1 MGSPEGKA
9 LMRTFRRYQQSQWKE
24 SPSAIG
30 PKSRAW
36 SPQKQEMSLL
46 ASNAKENASIA
57 ARNAAMLG
65 AGIMQSLP
73 SLARAGSSVG
83 RLAYQ
88 GLKDAYRSYQD
99 NQAKQNWANENYPKY
114 LEDQKNKDSFDAYNA
129 IGKRMSKG
137 ARGSM
142 KKGIN
147 WGKLVGLAENAKTV
161 ARRGRTSPRFITPT
175 MTEDGAVFRS
185 ARAARQ
191 AFPSDKQSGM
201 IGDGH
206 QIADDMRGDLNDIA
220 YLANNLAYSG
230 AIKNPKVNRA
240 LSRMNG
246 LTNYNQMDNNARYRN
261 RQVPGFEA
269 FAYELGNKKSKLQ
282 NAILGTGAAALGYSL
297 INRKRQEQKAPMS
310 GPMKKGIN
318 WARLASRGY
327 GAAADAVRDNASRA
341 NRAVGYYSL
350 DNGPRPP
357 MRRGDI
363 IRGID
368 VVRMTK
374 NPWNGKR
381 MFPAGYLTD
390 AQANKISSLAGRAYN
405 YGENQ
410 LAGKS
415 DMLLDP
421 RMARVYNNM
430 KDRDANAA
438 IGGLSAIAALSLAG
452 GAGQYAYD
460 RMKKKP
466 TSATGLRGV
475 LKRMSKSPKNK
486 YGV

>member
-9 LMRTFRRYQQSQWKE
+9 LMRTFRRYQISQWPE
-24 SPSAIG
+24 NPASVG

-114 LEDQKNKDSFDAYNA
+114 LEDQKNKDSLDAYNA

-137 ARGSM
+137 AGGSM

-147 WGKLVGLAENAKTV
+147 WAKLTSRALHGGADFVRDTADDVSRAVGYASFKPGPANGRRMTSRPPLNVASKPNRYSIRQNGWNALDAIPMRSPRYIASRLGAMIPDAQARNIHRLAGRAYDFGEEQLARRSDELLNPRIASNFNNRTNKELVNALKLVATGVGGVGALGAAD
-161 ARRGRTSPRFITPT
+161 RFINRRNQP
-175 MTEDGAVFRS
+175 AS
-185 ARAARQ
+185 
-191 AFPSDKQSGM
+191 PS
-201 IGDGH
+201 
-206 QIADDMRGDLNDIA
+206 
-220 YLANNLAYSG
+220 
-230 AIKNPKVNRA
+230 
-240 LSRMNG
+240 
-246 LTNYNQMDNNARYRN
+246 
-261 RQVPGFEA
+261 
-269 FAYELGNKKSKLQ
+269 
-282 NAILGTGAAALGYSL
+282 TGS
-297 INRKRQEQKAPMS
+297 S
-310 GPMKKGIN
+310 MKKGIN

-327 GAAADAVRDNASRA
+327 GAAADVVRDNASRA

-357 MRRGDI
+357 SRRMKQQPG
-363 IRGID
+363 G
-368 VVRMTK
+368 
-374 NPWNGKR
+374 GK
-381 MFPAGYLTD
+381 MFPASYLTD
-390 AQANKISSLAGRAYN
+390 AQANKLSSLARRAYDF
-405 YGENQ
+405 GENT
-410 LAGKS
+410 LARRS
-415 DMLLDP
+415 DNLLDP
-421 RMARVYNNM
+421 RMERAYNNRTNNSA
-430 KDRDANAA
+430 KAA
-438 IGGLSAIAALSLAG
+438 MGGLSALAALSLA
-452 GAGQYAYD
+452 ASLEN
-460 RMKKKP
+460 RNKR
-466 TSATGLRGV
+466 TSAAGSRGV
-475 LKRMSKSPKNK
+475 AKGMSKSPKNK